1 MRVSRESTL
10 LKTEKK
16 LFQDNYKQQ
25 NKKKNLA
32 SSDVRTRHMTS
43 SEGR

>member
-25 NKKKNLA
+25 NKKK
-32 SSDVRTRHMTS
+32 TRKKIWRHLTS
-43 SEGR
+43 EPVI